1 MNIQGDVTSV
11 SSYFNAE
18 ISVTYKKE
26 TMSLKTIA
34 IYHPLLSTLR
44 GEGGKGNLFQLCLSG
59 DLTCNLCAKKG
70 KKNMPMDNQ
79 ECNTVTQ

>member
-18 ISVTYKKE
+18 ISMTYKKE

-34 IYHPLLSTLR
+34 IYDRITGYTNWPD
-44 GEGGKGNLFQLCLSG
+44 KICQ
-59 DLTCNLCAKKG
+59 
-70 KKNMPMDNQ
+70 
-79 ECNTVTQ
+79 